1 LKNPRSNNH
10 RYEIVQGAI
19 KARGDAPIAQPNFEW
34 HLGRLHVRLNNPNLE
49 LTWMVMSEAIQGLR
63 MWGWD
68 VGFITTEFTILDDT
82 VGPVGSGTIGMGYEG
97 AVGNGSAVV

>member
-1 LKNPRSNNH
+1 
-10 RYEIVQGAI
+10 
-19 KARGDAPIAQPNFEW
+19 
-34 HLGRLHVRLNNPNLE
+34 
-49 LTWMVMSEAIQGLR
+49 MVMSEAIQGLR

>member
-1 LKNPRSNNH
+1 
-10 RYEIVQGAI
+10 
-19 KARGDAPIAQPNFEW
+19 
-34 HLGRLHVRLNNPNLE
+34 
-49 LTWMVMSEAIQGLR
+49 MVMSEAIQGLR

-82 VGPVGSGTIGMGYEG
+82 AGPVGSGIIGMGYEG